1 MGGLMDREHIP
12 AIVWREKENIAILES
27 VEVAV
32 RVLKGRRLTEAQKTY
47 ALDLA
52 IDLIELAKGD
62 LDDEGF

>member
-1 MGGLMDREHIP
+1 MDREHIP
-12 AIVWREKENIAILES
+12 AIVWREKENAAILES
-27 VEVAV
+27 LEVAV